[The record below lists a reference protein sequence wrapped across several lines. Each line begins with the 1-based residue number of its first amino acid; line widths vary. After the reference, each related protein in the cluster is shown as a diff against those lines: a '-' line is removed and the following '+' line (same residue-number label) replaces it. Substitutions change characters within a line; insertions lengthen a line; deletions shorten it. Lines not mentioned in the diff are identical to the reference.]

1 MNEYESRLDQELLS
15 ILQSQRMAALGTLQP
30 DGTPYVSLTPYA
42 IDASG
47 GRVVLQVSALAPH
60 AQHMRDDPRVSL
72 LLISADVSD
81 LPSSSLPR
89 ITLEG
94 YAEFLREGST
104 EWHASRAAFV
114 ERFPDSGPINALLD
128 FDFVALTLKA
138 ARQTSGFGAS
148 REVTGAAIGPMLQA
162 DQIGSRDARPREE
175 AVGAFAQP
183 HATDA
188 GSTLALR

>member
-1 MNEYESRLDQELLS
+1 MTDYESRLDQELLS

-42 IDASG
+42 IDVST

-72 LLISADVSD
+72 LLISSEVTD

-94 YAEFLREGST
+94 HAEFLREGST
-104 EWHASRAAFV
+104 ECGTPDLRLRRLPRGDGRCHRPDAARRHERARRDRGLRCAA
-114 ERFPDSGPINALLD
+114 RRRLRGRPGL
-128 FDFVALTLKA
+128 ALTPL
-138 ARQTSGFGAS
+138 G
-148 REVTGAAIGPMLQA
+148 
-162 DQIGSRDARPREE
+162 RPLR
-175 AVGAFAQP
+175 AVP
-183 HATDA
+183 ATA
-188 GSTLALR
+188 

>member
-1 MNEYESRLDQELLS
+1 MSEYESRLDQELLS

-42 IDASG
+42 IDAST
-47 GRVVLQVSALAPH
+47 GRVVLQVGALAPH

-72 LLISADVSD
+72 LLISAEVTD

-89 ITLEG
+89 LTLEG
-94 YAEFLREGST
+94 HAEFLREGST

-114 ERFPDSGPINALLD
+114 ERFPNSGPINALLD
-128 FDFVALTLKA
+128 FEFVALSLKA

-148 REVTGAAIGPMLQA
+148 REVTGESIGPLLQT
-162 DQIGSRDARPREE
+162 GTRELE
-175 AVGAFAQP
+175 GA
-183 HATDA
+183 
-188 GSTLALR
+188 LALR